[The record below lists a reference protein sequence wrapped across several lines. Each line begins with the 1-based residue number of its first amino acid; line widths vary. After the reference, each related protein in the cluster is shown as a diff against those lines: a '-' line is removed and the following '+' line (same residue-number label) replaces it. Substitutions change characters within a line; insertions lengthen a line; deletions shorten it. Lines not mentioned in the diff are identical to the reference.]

1 MAMPQFQSLLRI
13 PCAVIL
19 FGCLGISPLFGQPG
33 FDETS
38 AESQVQ
44 NIQDILTND
53 YPIAAAPIP
62 DASESESFLD
72 PLVQPEEIFTDD
84 PQVLHSNMLQPRPLL
99 VPQAEATPQVQLPS
113 SAGSR
118 LANSGILE
126 GGLRRPLLA
135 GSASSRRVGANS
147 VPGSEARA
155 RSTTDSGSLLDR
167 SPMILGVGSQRRTP
181 IVTDPRIRGSRVGT
195 LAASGSYWVPARI
208 DLDTMLS
215 KIDSRIVQDV
225 TVIKGPYSSRY
236 GPGSNFVDVQLIPT
250 PRYDEMEVHGS
261 TSADYNANGQQWSAR
276 QSVWGGDDKSGFR
289 ISYGDKG
296 GSAYQSGDGTSIPA
310 GYHSQDLDVVLGY
323 DLSPSSHIEFNY
335 LRQEQGKV
343 LFPGQAFD
351 INHLVTNAFE
361 MTYKQTDS
369 EFCDLLVVD
378 AWYNRTQFN
387 GDNLRPSKQGQF
399 PLYPFLNFRAQ
410 TNVDSMSAG
419 TRAAS
424 SWEHSESSVSTA
436 GVDFREIRQDLNEFG
451 TSSFFGIASAGSSPI
466 PPSSSSNPGLFFEH
480 VERPS
485 ECLELT
491 FGSRVDLVNTGLNG
505 NGSSITNLGLVE
517 VGSPHPNLSS
527 LLGTSHF
534 DRNFTL
540 TSFFMTAEY
549 AVNDLWKLTG
559 AAGSGQRAPNLTEL
573 YATGPFMFLLQ
584 NGLNTVTGDPT
595 LKPERTWQID
605 IGTQY
610 ATDKAS
616 FGLTGF
622 HAWTQDFITFEN
634 VGVVGGP
641 PFGATQQVNLQFVNT
656 NLATL
661 AGFEAHAQYELTDWL
676 TPFGTMNYVAGT
688 DLTRNGNFA
697 TIPGTAGAPKSR
709 DYNQVRGGN
718 SGVAGGSSEPLPQI
732 LPLQTRLGI
741 RVHEQQA
748 APRWNVELAARI
760 VDRQDRVA
768 RSLLEQTTPGLTIWD
783 IRGTWQASPRV
794 LLVSGVQNFTNKNFQ
809 EHLDYRPQPGGGTFR
824 MLQPG
829 ASFYFGTEVNY

>member
-1 MAMPQFQSLLRI
+1 MATPQFLLRI
-13 PCAVIL
+13 PLAIIL
-19 FGCLGISPLFGQPG
+19 FGCLCRSQLFGQSEC
-33 FDETS
+33 DETS
-38 AESQVQ
+38 VLSQVENTQ
-44 NIQDILTND
+44 NIVTSE
-53 YPIAAAPIP
+53 YPIAEGAIP
-62 DASESESFLD
+62 DASDSETFLD
-72 PLVQPEEIFTDD
+72 NLVQPEEIFSDES
-84 PQVLHSNMLQPRPLL
+84 QILQSNLLQPRPLL
-99 VPQAEATPQVQLPS
+99 IPQAEATPQVQLPNATS
-113 SAGSR
+113 TR
-118 LANSGILE
+118 LANSGIS
-126 GGLRRPLLA
+126 GVGFGRSFASGA
-135 GSASSRRVGANS
+135 GSARRVGANT

-155 RSTTDSGSLLDR
+155 RSATDSGSLLDR
-167 SPMILGVGSQRRTP
+167 SPMVLGVGSQRRTP

-215 KIDSRIVQDV
+215 KIDSRIVRDI

-236 GPGSNFVDVQLIPT
+236 GPGSNFVDVQLMPS
-250 PRYDEMEVHGS
+250 PRFDEMEVHGS
-261 TSADYNANGQQWSAR
+261 TSMDYNTNGQQWYGR
-276 QSVWGGDDKSGFR
+276 QSVWGGDDTSGFR
-289 ISYGDKG
+289 IGYGNKG
-296 GSAYQSGDGTSIPA
+296 GSSYQSGDETDIPA
-310 GYHSQDLDVVLGY
+310 GYHSQDLDIAYGY
-323 DLSPSSHIEFNY
+323 DFSPTSHIEFNY

-361 MTYKQTDS
+361 MTYELTDS
-369 EFCDLLVVD
+369 EFSDLMVID

-387 GDNLRPSKQGQF
+387 GDNFRPSKQSQF
-399 PLYPFLNFRAQ
+399 PLYRFLKFRAQ
-410 TNVDSMSAG
+410 TDVDSMSAG

-424 SWEHSESSVSTA
+424 SWEHSESSVTTA
-436 GVDFREIRQDLNEFG
+436 GVDFRGIRQDLNEFG
-451 TSSFFGIASAGSSPI
+451 TSSFFGIDSAGSSPI
-466 PPSSSSNPGLFFEH
+466 PRSSSSNPGLFFEH

-491 FGSRVDLVNTGLNG
+491 FGSRVDLVNTGLNA
-505 NGSSITNLGLVE
+505 NVSSINNLGLVP
-517 VGSPHPNLSS
+517 VGSPHPTLAD
-527 LLGTSHF
+527 LLGTSDF

-540 TSFFMTAEY
+540 TSFFMTGEY
-549 AVNDLWKLTG
+549 EVNDEWKFTG

-573 YATGPFMFLLQ
+573 YAAGPFMFLLQ
-584 NGLNTVTGDPT
+584 NGLNTVTGDPS

-610 ATDKAS
+610 KTEKAS

-634 VGVVGGP
+634 VSVVGGP

-656 NLATL
+656 NLATH

-676 TPFGTMNYVAGT
+676 TPFATMNYVAGT

-697 TIPGTAGAPKSR
+697 TIPGSAGTPKSQ
-709 DYNQVRGGN
+709 DENQVRGAN

-741 RVHEQQA
+741 RVHEPQP

-768 RSLLEQTTPGLTIWD
+768 RSLLEQTTPGFTIWD
-783 IRGTWQASPRV
+783 LRGTWQASPQV
-794 LLVSGVQNFTNKNFQ
+794 LLVSGVQNFTNKSFQ

-829 ASFYFGTEVNY
+829 ASFYFGTEVTY